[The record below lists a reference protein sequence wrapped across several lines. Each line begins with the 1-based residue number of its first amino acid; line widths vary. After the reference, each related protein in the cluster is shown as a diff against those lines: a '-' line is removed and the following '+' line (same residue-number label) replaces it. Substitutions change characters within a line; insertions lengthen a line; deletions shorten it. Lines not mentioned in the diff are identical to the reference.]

1 MNAHDQ
7 IPPLSRRSL
16 LAVLASLGLGL
27 PSAISLARAARAA
40 RKFDTHF
47 ELAIDLEIAVQDGF
61 RVRRPYVAVWLEDSN
76 GKAVRTLSLW
86 MQSGRKGARYI
97 PDLRRWFR
105 DELARGQAG
114 GGDLTQTA
122 SSATREAG
130 RYSVVWD
137 GKNDRGALVDQGEY
151 TLFIEAA
158 RQHGT
163 YQLITQKLKIGTRP
177 FSDTLTGNIEIKGA
191 TVELR
196 KRK

>member
-1 MNAHDQ
+1 MNNIDQ
-7 IPPLSRRSL
+7 RPSLSRRSL
-16 LAVLASLGLGL
+16 LSSLASLALTF
-27 PSAISLARAARAA
+27 PSAIGLVRAASAA
-40 RKFDTHF
+40 RKFDPRF

-61 RVRRPYVAVWLEDSN
+61 RVRRPYIAVWLEDSN
-76 GKAVRTLSLW
+76 GKPVRTLSLW
-86 MQSGRKGARYI
+86 MQSGRKGAKYI
-97 PDLRRWFR
+97 PDLKRWFR
-105 DELARGQAG
+105 DEQARAQAD

-130 RYSVVWD
+130 KYSVVWD
-137 GKNDRGALVDQGEY
+137 GKNDKGVLVDQGQY

-163 YQLITQKLKIGTRP
+163 YQLIVQKLNIGTRP

-191 TVELR
+191 AVELR